1 MRAMEYKVIPFIAAI
16 DANKGTS
23 KHVADQLEEIIEH
36 HSNQGWNYV
45 RLESVST
52 QVLPQSGCF
61 GLRSSPGYTT
71 TRQMI
76 VFKKG

>member
-1 MRAMEYKVIPFIAAI
+1 MEYKVIPFVASI

-23 KHVADQLEEIIEH
+23 KHVADQLEQIIEH
-36 HSNQGWNYV
+36 HSNHGWKYI
-45 RLESVST
+45 RLESVTT

-61 GLRSSPGYTT
+61 GVGGSPGYTT

-76 VFKKG
+76 VFKKDR